1 MLKTIFRGADE
12 LVRIRR
18 KERLDAQVAY
28 LRRKLAQEEIRDL
41 RVVLIQLWSDREKQL
56 MLLQGG
62 DLPYT
67 VNVVKKPVVTA
78 YPIYPPVGLFM
89 WLSLGAGVLLGMIGT
104 FVIHAFRTAG
114 RDIAGTSVSRGR
126 ELVSP

>member
-1 MLKTIFRGADE
+1 MLKTIFQGADE

-67 VNVVKKPVVTA
+67 ANIVKKPAVTA
-78 YPIYPPVGLFM
+78 YPFYPPVGLFM

-114 RDIAGTSVSRGR
+114 RDIAGTSVSRDR